1 MEYILVSPG
10 EMSYGWRRDGV
21 ASFPFE
27 FNEAGVL
34 HVYPFWGRED
44 ETAFSQNVYF
54 ALAGESPA
62 AESQAGK
69 VTTGESR

>member
-1 MEYILVSPG
+1 M
-10 EMSYGWRRDGV
+10 

-44 ETAFSQNVYF
+44 ETAFSRNVYF